1 MNKQDINNEEPIK
14 EFKETN
20 VYTIMF
26 IVFTVFFI
34 ILFLMFLGIS
44 ILNSKSETIAS
55 GIYIKNINVSGLEK
69 QEAVQLVNKELSKY
83 MNDSIILKHND
94 YSTEISLEQL
104 DASFDVEAA
113 VNAAYEYGR
122 KGNVFVDSFQILSV
136 MVSNISI
143 DPILNI
149 NEDELKNKL
158 NNISSQLPDTIVQS
172 AYYIEDNNLIITKG
186 KEGYSIDTDKMFE
199 KLKNEIQTLNFIN
212 QEYKLEVIK
221 KDPEPID
228 IDKIHSQI
236 CKMPVNAT
244 YTVNPYSV
252 SPSEDGVDFN
262 ISIEEAK
269 NVIKNSEQEEY
280 IIPLKIVKP
289 EITTNMIGAEAFPDL
304 ISNFSTKYNPRQV
317 DRTTNLKLASEKIN
331 GTVIMPGEIF
341 SYNTVVGKRTIDA
354 GYKEAKIYVSG
365 QVVDGLGGG
374 ICQVSTTLY
383 NAALYANLEI
393 VERRNHQFV
402 PSYAGAGLD
411 ATVVYGAID
420 FKIKNTRN
428 YPIKIVCWVD
438 KGICNFELYG
448 LKEQTEYEVVLNANV
463 ISRSSTSIK
472 SKTYRTLKL
481 NGQEIKT
488 ELLSTDTYKT
498 H

>member
-1 MNKQDINNEEPIK
+1 MSKQDVSNQEPIR
-14 EFKETN
+14 EFKEAS
-20 VYTIMF
+20 VYTIILAVF
-26 IVFTVFFI
+26 IVFFI
-34 ILFLMFLGIS
+34 ILFFMFLGIS
-44 ILNSKSETIAS
+44 ILNINNETIAS
-55 GIYIKNINVSGLEK
+55 GIYIKNINVSRLEK
-69 QEAVQLVNKELSKY
+69 HEAIELVSKELSRHMKD
-83 MNDSIILKHND
+83 NIILKYKD

-104 DASFDVEAA
+104 DASFDVESA
-113 VNAAYEYGR
+113 VNTAYEYAR
-122 KGNVFVDSFQILSV
+122 NNNIFVDNFEILSL

-149 NEDELKNKL
+149 NEEQLKEQL

-172 AYYIEDNNLIITKG
+172 AYYIEDTNLIITKG
-186 KEGYSIDTDKMFE
+186 KTGNVVDTDKMF
-199 KLKNEIQTLNFIN
+199 KMLKYDIQNLNFIKDK
-212 QEYKLEVIK
+212 EYNLEVIQK
-221 KDPEPID
+221 KPDKID
-228 IDKIHSQI
+228 IDKIYNQI
-236 CKMPVNAT
+236 HKEPVNAT

-252 SPSEDGVDFN
+252 SPSEDGIEFN
-262 ISIEEAK
+262 ISIEE
-269 NVIKNSEQEEY
+269 IKQMLENDQEEY
-280 IIPLKIVKP
+280 IVPLKIIKP
-289 EITTNMIGAEAFPDL
+289 QITTNMIGAEAFPDL
-304 ISNFSTKYNPRQV
+304 ISKFSTRYNPRQV
-317 DRTTNLKLASEKIN
+317 DRTTNLRLASEKIN
-331 GTVIMPGEIF
+331 GTVIMPGEVF

-365 QVVDGLGGG
+365 EVVDGLGGG

-411 ATVVYGAID
+411 ATVVYGSID

-428 YPIKIVCWVD
+428 YPIKIVCTVD

-463 ISRSSTSIK
+463 ISANKASIK

-481 NGQEIKT
+481 NGQEIET
-488 ELLSTDTYKT
+488 QLLSTDTYKV